1 MSDKMKEKMEKKK
14 ATDKK
19 NDKKYL
25 VILLVLSAACGVAGY
40 FFGRFM
46 GKLKKAGFSFPEI
59 TDEMMGKLA
68 IAMLIVF
75 VVINAMLAIVAICC
89 ISKSKKELKLWDG
102 EDEDMAEKM
111 EGRVSIPICMS
122 SIVMILNMFFFAVCV
137 NLDINSKFNETIE
150 DRYMLANIIVFVL
163 SFVVVIWVQKKAIDF
178 TKEMNPEKEGS
189 VFEVNFSKKW
199 ENSCDE
205 AQKLHIYKAGST
217 GFKVMS
223 TVCMD
228 LWVVCLIADLFA
240 NVGLLPVTM
249 VSVIWL
255 SGVIGY
261 LIGGAKAEKEKIM
274 VE

>member
-1 MSDKMKEKMEKKK
+1 MSDKMMEKIEKKK
-14 ATDKK
+14 ARDKK
-19 NDKKYL
+19 NDVKYL
-25 VILLVLSAACGVAGY
+25 VILLVLCAVCGVGGY
-40 FFGRFM
+40 FTGRFI
-46 GKLKKAGFSFPEI
+46 GKLKKAGFSFPDI
-59 TDEMMGKLA
+59 TDEMMGNIA
-68 IAMLIVF
+68 IAMLVVF
-75 VVINAMLAIVAICC
+75 VAINAILTIIAICC

-102 EDEDMAEKM
+102 EDESMAEKM
-111 EGRVSIPICMS
+111 ESRVSIPICMS
-122 SIVMILNMFFFAVCV
+122 SIVMILNMFLFAVCV
-137 NLDINSKFNETIE
+137 NLDINSEFSDRIE
-150 DRYMLANIIVFVL
+150 DMYMLANMVVFVL
-163 SFVVVIWVQKKAIDF
+163 SFVVVIGVQKKAVDF

-189 VFEVNFSKKW
+189 VFEVNFAKKW

-223 TVCMD
+223 TVCME

-261 LIGGAKAEKEKIM
+261 LVGGAKAEKEKIM